1 VKEKIKEDYEKTVET
16 LTKKGMF
23 HIYQA
28 SFSIRTEND
37 KFIINKNDALFL
49 EDEIF
54 TEIHYKKDLSW
65 QLASADANIHSFIYQ
80 KISTAKCIA
89 HIFPINLV
97 TYSLYHRQFKP
108 LDFYGENIISQR
120 KIYEVNDENHFSDEV
135 DGIIQKNILK
145 NDIIII
151 KGYGAYLYDRDIKEL
166 TKKASILE
174 NSSKILLKV
183 RNV

>member
-1 VKEKIKEDYEKTVET
+1 MKEKIKKDYEKAIET
-16 LTKKGMF
+16 LTKKEMF

-54 TEIHYKKDLSW
+54 TEIHYTKDLSW
-65 QLASADANIHSFIYQ
+65 QNASFDANIHSFIYQ

-108 LDFYGENIISQR
+108 IDFYGESIIKDR
-120 KIYEVNDENHFSDEV
+120 KIYEINDKKYFIDEV
-135 DGIIQKNILK
+135 ENIIQKNILQ

-151 KGYGAYLYDRDIKEL
+151 KGFGAYIYDRDVKEL

-174 NSSKILLKV
+174 NSAKILLKIK
-183 RNV
+183 NV

>member
-1 VKEKIKEDYEKTVET
+1 VKEEIKKDYERILET

-23 HIYQA
+23 HIYQT

-37 KFIINKNDALFL
+37 KFVINKNDALFL
-49 EDEIF
+49 EAEMF
-54 TEIHYKKDLSW
+54 TEIHYKEDLSW
-65 QLASADANIHSFIYQ
+65 QTASADANIHSFIYQ

-108 LDFYGENIISQR
+108 LDFYGESIIGNK
-120 KIYEVNDENHFSDEV
+120 KIYEVNDEKHFTEEV
-135 DGIIQKNILK
+135 ENIVQKNILK
-145 NDIIII
+145 DNIIII
-151 KGYGAYLYDRDIKEL
+151 KGYGAYIYDRDLKEL

>member
-1 VKEKIKEDYEKTVET
+1 MKEEIKKDYERVLEI

-23 HIYQA
+23 HIYQT

-49 EDEIF
+49 EKEMF
-54 TEIHYKKDLSW
+54 TEIHYKEDLSW
-65 QLASADANIHSFIYQ
+65 QTASPDANIHSFIYQ

-97 TYSLYHRQFKP
+97 TYSLYHRKFKP
-108 LDFYGENIISQR
+108 LDFYGESVIENR
-120 KIYEVNDENHFSDEV
+120 NIYEVNDEKHFSEEV
-135 DGIIQKNILK
+135 ENIVKKNILK
-145 NDIIII
+145 DNIIII
-151 KGYGAYLYDRDIKEL
+151 KGYGAYLYDRDLKEL

-174 NSSKILLKV
+174 NSSKILLKI
-183 RNV
+183 RNI